1 METDRYFVTVTA
13 PSSDRLKD
21 LATRGL
27 DLFMSTAH
35 KKRGEAV
42 IEGLMTLTEVGQLVK
57 EGYRVTVDETMESRA
72 RAVGE
77 TTTLDA
83 WLQTMGE

>member
-1 METDRYFVTVTA
+1 MEPDRYFVTVTA

-27 DLFMSTAH
+27 DLFMSTAR

-42 IEGLMTLTEVGQLVK
+42 IEGLMTLDDVATLVK
-57 EGYRVTVDETMESRA
+57 DGYQVSVEGTMESRA

>member
-1 METDRYFVTVTA
+1 METHRYFVTVTA
-13 PSSDRLKD
+13 SSSDRLKD

-27 DLFMSTAH
+27 DLFMATAR

-42 IEGLMTLTEVGQLVK
+42 IEGLMTLDDVGKLVND
-57 EGYRVTVDETMESRA
+57 GYRVSVDETMESRS